1 MSIVP
6 AAAPHTKWSRVVLI
20 AIAAAAIV
28 GVVLLAFTWAGITSS
43 AKNIPL
49 AVTGP
54 DAQVQALEKALEDK
68 AGGTFTITAVA
79 SRDAATALI
88 RSRDAYGAVVLG
100 QAPEV
105 LTASANG
112 TAVSQILTG
121 VAQQLQTQINQAAAA
136 AGPAAAAGHPAPV
149 APKVTLTDVVPLAAA
164 DSKGTGLA
172 LAAFPLAFG
181 GMIGGILVSLMVV
194 GNRRRLGTLAL
205 YSILAGGLI
214 VLVMQGL
221 YGVLQGNAML
231 NGLGAGLAL
240 LGTSSLIVGLNA
252 LIGTAGI
259 PVGAVTTMLIA
270 NPISAAT
277 APMQFLPEPWGAIG
291 QWFVPGASTTLLR
304 DLSYFPDANTLF
316 PWLVLA
322 GWTIAGVMFTL
333 AGHFR
338 NQEVVHI
345 EGSLD
350 PEPVLARATPAT
362 ATRSRPR
369 TAQGNPQHEKDSSE
383 NRDR

>member
-6 AAAPHTKWSRVVLI
+6 AAVPHTKWSRVVLI
-20 AIAAAAIV
+20 AIATASIV

-43 AKNIPL
+43 AKNIPV

-54 DAQVQALEKALEDK
+54 DTQVQALEKALEDK
-68 AGGTFTITAVA
+68 AGGTFTITTVD
-79 SRDAATALI
+79 SRDAATTLI
-88 RSRDAYGAVVLG
+88 RFRDAYGAVVLG

-112 TAVSQILTG
+112 TVVSQILTG
-121 VAQQLQTQINQAAAA
+121 VAQQLQNQINQATAAA
-136 AGPAAAAGHPAPV
+136 AGPATAAGHPAPV
-149 APKVTLTDVVPLAAA
+149 APKVTLTDLVPLAASDA
-164 DSKGTGLA
+164 KGTGLA

-181 GMIGGILVSLMVV
+181 GMIGGILVSLVVV
-194 GNRRRLGTLAL
+194 GNQRRLGALAL

-221 YGVLQGNAML
+221 YGVLQGNAVL
-231 NGLGAGLAL
+231 NGLGAALAL
-240 LGTSSLIVGLNA
+240 LGTSSFIVGLNA

-304 DLSYFPDANTLF
+304 DLSYFPDANVLF

-322 GWTIAGVMFTL
+322 AWTIAGVMFTL

-345 EGSLD
+345 GGSLD
-350 PEPVLARATPAT
+350 AEHTPGPPA
-362 ATRSRPR
+362 
-369 TAQGNPQHEKDSSE
+369 
-383 NRDR
+383 

>member
-1 MSIVP
+1 MSLVP
-6 AAAPHTKWSRVVLI
+6 GTVPHTKWSRVVLI

-28 GVVLLAFTWAGITSS
+28 GVVLLAFTWSGVTSS
-43 AKNIPL
+43 AKDIPL
-49 AVTGP
+49 AVAGP

-68 AGGTFTITAVA
+68 ASGTFAITAV
-79 SRDAATALI
+79 SGRDAATALI

-121 VAQQLQTQINQAAAA
+121 LAGQLQTQISQATAAA
-136 AGPAAAAGHPAPV
+136 AGPAGTAGGRPAPKLTV
-149 APKVTLTDVVPLAAA
+149 TDVVPLASSDA
-164 DSKGTGLA
+164 KGTGLA
-172 LAAFPLAFG
+172 LAGFPLAFG

-194 GNRRRLGTLAL
+194 GNRRRLGALGL
-205 YSILAGGLI
+205 YSILAGGII

-221 YGVLQGNAML
+221 YGVLQGNVAL
-231 NGLGAGLAL
+231 NGLGAVLSL

-252 LIGTAGI
+252 LIGMAGI
-259 PVGAVTTMLIA
+259 PIGAVITMLIA

-277 APMQFLPEPWGAIG
+277 APMQFLPDPWGLIG
-291 QWFVPGASTTLLR
+291 QWFVPGASATLLR

-322 GWTIAGVMFTL
+322 GWTIAGVVFTMI
-333 AGHFR
+333 GHFR

-350 PEPVLARATPAT
+350 PEPRPTRATANTEGVRLP
-362 ATRSRPR
+362 
-369 TAQGNPQHEKDSSE
+369 
-383 NRDR
+383 

>member
-1 MSIVP
+1 MSVVP

-20 AIAAAAIV
+20 AIAAASIV

-68 AGGTFTITAVA
+68 AAGTFTITTVA
-79 SRDAATALI
+79 TRDAATALI

-112 TAVSQILTG
+112 TVVSQVLTG
-121 VAQQLQTQINQAAAA
+121 VAQQLQLQINQAA
-136 AGPAAAAGHPAPV
+136 PAAAV
-149 APKVTLTDVVPLAAA
+149 APKVAVTDVVPLAASDA
-164 DSKGTGLA
+164 KGTGLA
-172 LAAFPLAFG
+172 LAGFPMAFG
-181 GMIGGILVSLMVV
+181 GMIGGILVSLVVV
-194 GNRRRLGTLAL
+194 GNRRRLGALAL
-205 YSILAGGLI
+205 YSILAGGII

-221 YGVLQGNAML
+221 YGVLQGNVAL
-231 NGLGAGLAL
+231 NGLGAALAL

-277 APMQFLPEPWGAIG
+277 TPMQFLPDPWGTIG

-304 DLSYFPDANTLF
+304 DLSYFPDANALF

-322 GWTIAGVMFTL
+322 GWTSAGVVFAMI
-333 AGHFR
+333 GHFR
-338 NQEVVHI
+338 NQEVVHV

-350 PEPVLARATPAT
+350 PESVPAAAT
-362 ATRSRPR
+362 TRS
-369 TAQGNPQHEKDSSE
+369 
-383 NRDR
+383 

>member
-1 MSIVP
+1 MSIAP
-6 AAAPHTKWSRVVLI
+6 AAVPHTKWSRVVLI

-54 DAQVQALEKALEDK
+54 ESQVQALEKALEDK
-68 AGGTFTITAVA
+68 SAGTFSITTVA
-79 SRDAATALI
+79 GKDAATALI

-100 QAPEV
+100 APPEV

-112 TAVSQILTG
+112 TVVSQILTG
-121 VAQQLQTQINQAAAA
+121 VAQQLQLQANQLTVA
-136 AGPAAAAGHPAPV
+136 AGRPASA
-149 APKVTLTDVVPLAAA
+149 APKVTVTDVVPLAASDA
-164 DSKGTGLA
+164 KGTGLA

-181 GMIGGILVSLMVV
+181 GMIGGILVALVVV
-194 GNRRRLGTLAL
+194 GNRRRLGALAL
-205 YSILAGGLI
+205 YSILAGGMI

-221 YGVLQGNAML
+221 YGVLQGNVVL
-231 NGLGAGLAL
+231 NGLAAALSL

-259 PVGAVTTMLIA
+259 PIGAVTTMLIA

-277 APMQFLPEPWGAIG
+277 APMQFLPDPWGIIG

-304 DLSYFPDANTLF
+304 DLSYFPDTNTIF
-316 PWLVLA
+316 SWLVLA
-322 GWTIAGVMFTL
+322 GWTVAGVVFTL
-333 AGHFR
+333 IGHFR

-345 EGSLD
+345 QDSLD
-350 PEPVLARATPAT
+350 VETERTLATT
-362 ATRSRPR
+362 
-369 TAQGNPQHEKDSSE
+369 SS
-383 NRDR
+383 

>member
-28 GVVLLAFTWAGITSS
+28 GVVLLAFTWFGVTSS
-43 AKNIPL
+43 AKDIPL
-49 AVTGP
+49 AVIGP

-68 AGGTFTITAVA
+68 AAGTFTITTVD

-100 QAPEV
+100 QTPEV

-121 VAQQLQTQINQAAAA
+121 VAQQIQSQINQAGASA
-136 AGPAAAAGHPAPV
+136 PAAA
-149 APKVTLTDVVPLAAA
+149 PKVIVTDLVPLAASDA
-164 DSKGTGLA
+164 KGTGLA
-172 LAAFPLAFG
+172 LAGFPLAMG
-181 GMIGGILVSLMVV
+181 GMIGGILVSLTVV
-194 GNRRRLGTLAL
+194 GNRRRLGALAL
-205 YSILAGGLI
+205 YSILAGGII

-221 YGVLQGNAML
+221 YGVLQGNVAL
-231 NGLGAGLAL
+231 NGLAAALSL
-240 LGTSSLIVGLNA
+240 LGTSSFIVGLNA

-259 PVGAVTTMLIA
+259 PVGAVITMLIA
-270 NPISAAT
+270 NPISAAS
-277 APMQFLPEPWGAIG
+277 APMQFLPGPWGTIG
-291 QWFVPGASTTLLR
+291 QWLVPGASTTLLR

-322 GWTIAGVMFTL
+322 GWTLAGVLFTMI
-333 AGHFR
+333 GHFR

-350 PEPVLARATPAT
+350 PEPGSTRATANTEGVRLP
-362 ATRSRPR
+362 
-369 TAQGNPQHEKDSSE
+369 
-383 NRDR
+383 

>member
-6 AAAPHTKWSRVVLI
+6 AAVPHTKWSRVVLI
-20 AIAAAAIV
+20 AIATASIV

-49 AVTGP
+49 ALTGP

-68 AGGTFTITAVA
+68 AGGTFTITTAD

-88 RSRDAYGAVVLG
+88 RSRDASGAVVLG

-121 VAQQLQTQINQAAAA
+121 VAQQLQTQINQAT
-136 AGPAAAAGHPAPV
+136 AAAAGHPAPV
-149 APKVTLTDVVPLAAA
+149 APKVTVTDIVPLAASDA
-164 DSKGTGLA
+164 KGTGLA
-172 LAAFPLAFG
+172 LAAFPLAMG
-181 GMIGGILVSLMVV
+181 GMIGGILVSLVVV
-194 GNRRRLGTLAL
+194 GNRRRLGTLTL

-240 LGTSSLIVGLNA
+240 LGTSSFIVGLNA

-277 APMQFLPEPWGAIG
+277 APMQFLPEPWGTIG

-304 DLSYFPDANTLF
+304 DLSYFPDANALF

-322 GWTIAGVMFTL
+322 GWTLAGVMFTM

-345 EGSLD
+345 GGSLD
-350 PEPVLARATPAT
+350 TEHTPATPA
-362 ATRSRPR
+362 
-369 TAQGNPQHEKDSSE
+369 
-383 NRDR
+383 

>member
-6 AAAPHTKWSRVVLI
+6 AAVPHTKWSRVVLI
-20 AIAAAAIV
+20 AIAAASIV

-54 DAQVQALEKALEDK
+54 DAQVQTLEKALEDK
-68 AGGTFTITAVA
+68 AGGTFAITTVD

-88 RSRDAYGAVVLG
+88 RSRDAYAAVVLG

-121 VAQQLQTQINQAAAA
+121 VAQQLQAQINQAAAA
-136 AGPAAAAGHPAPV
+136 ATEPATAAGQPAPV
-149 APKVTLTDVVPLAAA
+149 APKVTVTDVVPLAASDA
-164 DSKGTGLA
+164 KGTGLA

-181 GMIGGILVSLMVV
+181 GMIGGILVSLLVV
-194 GNRRRLGTLAL
+194 GSWRRLGALAL
-205 YSILAGGLI
+205 YSILAGGI
-214 VLVMQGL
+214 FVLVMQGL
-221 YGVLQGNAML
+221 YGVLQGDVVL
-231 NGLGAGLAL
+231 NGLGAALAL
-240 LGTSSLIVGLNA
+240 LGTGSFIVGLNA

-304 DLSYFPDANTLF
+304 DLSYFPDANALF
-316 PWLVLA
+316 PWLILA
-322 GWTIAGVMFTL
+322 GWTVIGIMFTMI
-333 AGHFR
+333 GHFR
-338 NQEVVHI
+338 NQEVIHV

-350 PEPVLARATPAT
+350 AEPVPAT
-362 ATRSRPR
+362 ATTRS
-369 TAQGNPQHEKDSSE
+369 
-383 NRDR
+383 